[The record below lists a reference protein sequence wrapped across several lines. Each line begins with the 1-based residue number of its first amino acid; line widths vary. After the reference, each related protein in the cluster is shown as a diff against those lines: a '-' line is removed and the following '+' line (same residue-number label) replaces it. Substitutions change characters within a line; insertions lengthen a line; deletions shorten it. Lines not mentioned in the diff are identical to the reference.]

1 MTLSEAFA
9 PFLSFCQAERHA
21 APSTTAKYQDCFNS
35 WLNPWLGQ
43 KEVSSINKLLV
54 LELRQ
59 AMVDKQLSIA
69 RQYSVIMCLKSLL
82 KFCRTTLGLS
92 CLDPAEIRLPKRPAP
107 HVVYLTNPEIQRVLD
122 AIEIR
127 TITGLRLRTLAELLL
142 STGMRISEAL
152 ALKREPFESGSTETD
167 IVGKG
172 KSRRTIFFTQR
183 CRFWVRQ
190 YLDRR
195 IDENP
200 ALFVTTGYPV
210 GVLRRE
216 DISRFFINLK
226 AKAGIT
232 KKLTPHILRHT
243 FCTILRNNGAD
254 ISHIKDLAGHQDIQT
269 TARYYL
275 GKDKEVLRRVV
286 ASCLDYGTKGESTD
300 FVNGLSPHDAEV
312 FGREFPI
319 ETHALETQAEI

>member
-1 MTLSEAFA
+1 MTLSEAFD
-9 PFLSFCQAERHA
+9 PFVSFCQAERHVA
-21 APSTTAKYQDCFNS
+21 SSTTAKYRDCFDS
-35 WLNPWLGQ
+35 WLKPWLGKQ
-43 KEVSSINKLLV
+43 QVSELGKLQV

-92 CLDPAEIRLPKRPAP
+92 CLDPAEIKLPKRPP
-107 HVVYLTNPEIQRVLD
+107 PQVVYLTNPEIQRMLD
-122 AIEIR
+122 AIKIR
-127 TITGLRLRTLAELLL
+127 TITGLRLRALAEVLL

-152 ALKREPFESGSTETD
+152 GLKREPFESGSTETE

-172 KSRRTIFFTQR
+172 KRKRTVFFTER
-183 CRFWVRQ
+183 CRFWVHQ

-195 IDENP
+195 LDDNP

-210 GVLRRE
+210 SQLKRE

-243 FCTILRNNGAD
+243 FCTILRNSGAD

-286 ASCLDYGTKGESTD
+286 ATCLDYGIKSNTSDRVGFILPQDAVADPIPSS
-300 FVNGLSPHDAEV
+300 VGGGLSA
-312 FGREFPI
+312 
-319 ETHALETQAEI
+319 ETQ